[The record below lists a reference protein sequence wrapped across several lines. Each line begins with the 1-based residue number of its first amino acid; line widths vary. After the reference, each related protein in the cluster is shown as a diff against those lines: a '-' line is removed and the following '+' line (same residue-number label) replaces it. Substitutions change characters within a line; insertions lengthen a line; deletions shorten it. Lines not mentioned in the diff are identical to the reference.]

1 MSHRDTDQ
9 PRVDRDLLDQ
19 LVRENGLTPD
29 YINDAE
35 RQDREA
41 AREWLNENVFDW
53 DLPEHEIQL
62 ASEGSGGGG
71 YWDGSTPVR
80 LHTFDGVD
88 NGYRSGHYLHYTIA
102 SIAQALQ
109 ACYGLEASVDFQTS
123 ITSCWGR
130 RWRATR
136 RSGRCGRRRSS
147 GGWTRARHWAAGRRL
162 EGAGQRAGEVIRR
175 HATGVIVGRALQQSW
190 HREREADAGKGDT
203 GERARRRV
211 ASIGEWDRRMIY
223 R

>member
-71 YWDGSTPVR
+71 HWDGSMPVR
-80 LHTFDGVD
+80 IHTFDGEW
-88 NGYRSGHYLHYTIA
+88 NGCRSGNYLA
-102 SIAQALQ
+102 RQVFFELRMP
-109 ACYGLEASVDFQTS
+109 ACRAR
-123 ITSCWGR
+123 GR
-130 RWRATR
+130 R
-136 RSGRCGRRRSS
+136 
-147 GGWTRARHWAAGRRL
+147 
-162 EGAGQRAGEVIRR
+162 V
-175 HATGVIVGRALQQSW
+175 
-190 HREREADAGKGDT
+190 
-203 GERARRRV
+203 RRV
-211 ASIGEWDRRMIY
+211 RLPGKEGPPAG
-223 R
+223 

>member
-19 LVRENGLTPD
+19 LVRENGLTPY

-71 YWDGSTPVR
+71 YWDGSMPVR
-80 LHTFDGVD
+80 IHTFDGEC
-88 NGYRSGHYLHYTIA
+88 NGCALTQPPPRRERSV
-102 SIAQALQ
+102 SPK
-109 ACYGLEASVDFQTS
+109 
-123 ITSCWGR
+123 R
-130 RWRATR
+130 RVFVYD
-136 RSGRCGRRRSS
+136 SS
-147 GGWTRARHWAAGRRL
+147 SEDGVA
-162 EGAGQRAGEVIRR
+162 QRAHNLSPVPFGAAKSDERTAY
-175 HATGVIVGRALQQSW
+175 HCSACASQSQRGW
-190 HREREADAGKGDT
+190 
-203 GERARRRV
+203 
-211 ASIGEWDRRMIY
+211 
-223 R
+223 

>member
-9 PRVDRDLLDQ
+9 PRVDRDLRDQ

-71 YWDGSTPVR
+71 YWDGPMPVR
-80 LHTFDGVD
+80 IHTFDGGC
-88 NGYRSGHYLHYTIA
+88 NGYRSGNYLHYTIA
-102 SIAQALQ
+102 AIAQALQ
-109 ACYGLEASVDFQTS
+109 ACYGLEASADFQTS
-123 ITSCWGR
+123 ITKQDFAGDNVS
-130 RWRATR
+130 T
-136 RSGRCGRRRSS
+136 
-147 GGWTRARHWAAGRRL
+147 TRA
-162 EGAGQRAGEVIRR
+162 
-175 HATGVIVGRALQQSW
+175 
-190 HREREADAGKGDT
+190 
-203 GERARRRV
+203 
-211 ASIGEWDRRMIY
+211 
-223 R
+223 